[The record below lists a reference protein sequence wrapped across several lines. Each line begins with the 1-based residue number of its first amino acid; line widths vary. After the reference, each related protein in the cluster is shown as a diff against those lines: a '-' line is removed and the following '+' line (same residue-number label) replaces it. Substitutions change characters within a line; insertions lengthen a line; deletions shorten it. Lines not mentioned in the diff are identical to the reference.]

1 MNYWKQLTHVMSYFP
16 EESFRGNERLPNT
29 FMKGFL
35 EVRSSILLVFDNITT
50 QCDSILMHCTIQGR
64 N

>member
-35 EVRSSILLVFDNITT
+35 EVRDFVFCSSLVT
-50 QCDSILMHCTIQGR
+50 SRR
-64 N
+64 NAVQY